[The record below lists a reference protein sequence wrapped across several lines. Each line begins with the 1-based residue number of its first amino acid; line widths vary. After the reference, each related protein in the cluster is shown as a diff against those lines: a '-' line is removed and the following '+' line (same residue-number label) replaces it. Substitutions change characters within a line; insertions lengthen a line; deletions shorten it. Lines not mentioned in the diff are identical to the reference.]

1 MTEVGDIRVRARP
14 PRPTFTKKLNVEAA
28 GVNGF
33 GADPAPNLIIV
44 SVTDTDGRPIT
55 GLAKEDFTL
64 VNYAMTDGHA
74 RLIQLRAA
82 FELIAELPAAGID
95 GVYKVEPEQEPE
107 ITRQVGQTAYAV
119 KVTKT
124 EETPGFLTLL
134 SGQTVVSVVMQPRP
148 R

>member
-1 MTEVGDIRVRARP
+1 MPEQVDFRSKAK
-14 PRPTFTKKLNVEAA
+14 PRPIFKKLNVEAA

-44 SVTDTDGRPIT
+44 SVTDADGSPMP
-55 GLAKEDFTL
+55 GLAKDDFTL

-74 RLIQLRAA
+74 RVVKLRAV
-82 FELIAELPAAGID
+82 FELAVELPDARID

-119 KVTKT
+119 NVTKAEASPRSVT
-124 EETPGFLTLL
+124 YF
-134 SGQTVVSVVMQPRP
+134 SGQTVVAVVMQPRP
-148 R
+148 